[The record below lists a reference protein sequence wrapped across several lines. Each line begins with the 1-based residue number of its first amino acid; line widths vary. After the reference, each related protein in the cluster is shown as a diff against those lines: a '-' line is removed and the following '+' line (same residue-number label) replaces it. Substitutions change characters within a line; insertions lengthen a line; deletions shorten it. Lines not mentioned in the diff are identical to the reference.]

1 MAFGQLNKWFEQCD
15 IPQVQKRLYSDD
27 DNQSNKEILTKK
39 QIITIYIFLNLVSVK
54 RQCTESVNIKEE

>member
-15 IPQVQKRLYSDD
+15 IPQVQKRFYSDD

-39 QIITIYIFLNLVSVK
+39 QIITIYISLNLVSVK